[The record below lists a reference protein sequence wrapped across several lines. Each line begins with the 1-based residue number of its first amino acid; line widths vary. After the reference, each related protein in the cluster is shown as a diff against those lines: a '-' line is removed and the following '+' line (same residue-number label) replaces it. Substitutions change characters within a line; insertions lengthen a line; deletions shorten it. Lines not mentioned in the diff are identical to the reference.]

1 MSLTRESNFWIPK
14 VASLVK
20 NIINNCKICSEE
32 RVQRYHV
39 PDSPPI
45 PDFRF
50 DFDKPFN
57 CTCLDMTGN
66 YNIKVK
72 DEVLKYYLVI
82 MAYYL
87 AEFQVN
93 FL

>member
-1 MSLTRESNFWIPK
+1 MVR
-14 VASLVK
+14 
-20 NIINNCKICSEE
+20 E

-45 PDFRF
+45 PVFRF
-50 DFDKPFN
+50 DFDKFFN

-72 DEVLKYYLVI
+72 DDVLKYYLVFLY
-82 MAYYL
+82 AQPL
-87 AEFQVN
+87 AVVM
-93 FL
+93 LK